1 MRILNTIERNLRN
14 LSKGE
19 AVSNNEIR
27 PFIINQYRRLKLAG
41 FTEEEIKN
49 CVILNDKEREEMD
62 KEFNLLDSTKADI
75 AKSIADLYIDEL
87 DNDDT
92 NNNTKEETVEVEEVK
107 EEKDNK
113 VVLTKEEK
121 EKATDILPVDE
132 EETKAKEN
140 VSVNDEKET
149 KAKESVSVNDEKET
163 KAKESVSVNNEK
175 EEVKSEE
182 VKNES
187 EEKVEV
193 KDLTDEEIIDKAIN
207 EQLEVISSEEEKAK
221 MEKILRKSFKENKEL
236 VEIYRNKYTATSKF
250 NNTVDKISNSNDN
263 EESEDEGDY
272 VYLNI
277 APEELEDLVN
287 DIKNDYDNDYG
298 VKTNKKEL
306 RSIIIDI
313 LDKNE
318 NILKATTYGE
328 LYSRTKDILD
338 DMIDSSTVEIGNDNQ
353 DELLRDLNAIFGID

>member
-75 AKSIADLYIDEL
+75 SKSIADLYIDEL

-92 NNNTKEETVEVEEVK
+92 NNNTKEETVEVEEIK
-107 EEKDNK
+107 EVKDNK

-121 EKATDILPVDE
+121 ATDILPVDE
-132 EETKAKEN
+132 KETKAEEKVSVNDEKETKAKEN

-149 KAKESVSVNDEKET
+149 KA
-163 KAKESVSVNNEK
+163 
-175 EEVKSEE
+175 
-182 VKNES
+182 ES

-207 EQLEVISSEEEKAK
+207 EQLKVISSEEEKAE

-236 VEIYRNKYTATSKF
+236 VDVYRNKYNATSKF
-250 NNTVDKISNSNDN
+250 NNTVENISNSNDN

-306 RSIIIDI
+306 RSLIIDI

-328 LYSRTKDILD
+328 LYNRTKDILD

>member
-75 AKSIADLYIDEL
+75 SKSIADLYIDEL
-87 DNDDT
+87 DNDNT

-107 EEKDNK
+107 EVKDNK

-132 EETKAKEN
+132 KETKAEENVSVNDEKETKAKEN

-149 KAKESVSVNDEKET
+149 KA
-163 KAKESVSVNNEK
+163 
-175 EEVKSEE
+175 
-182 VKNES
+182 ES

-207 EQLEVISSEEEKAK
+207 EQLKVISSEEEKAE

-236 VEIYRNKYTATSKF
+236 VDVYRNKYNATSKF
-250 NNTVDKISNSNDN
+250 NNTVENISNSNDN

-306 RSIIIDI
+306 RSLIIDI

-328 LYSRTKDILD
+328 LYNRTKDILD

>member
-132 EETKAKEN
+132 EETKATDTLP
-140 VSVNDEKET
+140 VDEEET
-149 KAKESVSVNDEKET
+149 KAKENVSVNDEKET

-175 EEVKSEE
+175 EEVK
-182 VKNES
+182 NES

-193 KDLTDEEIIDKAIN
+193 KDLTDEEIINKAIK

-263 EESEDEGDY
+263 EESEDEGEY

-277 APEELEDLVN
+277 APDELDDLVN

-353 DELLRDLNAIFGID
+353 DELLRDLNAIFGIE

>member
-75 AKSIADLYIDEL
+75 SKSIADLYIDEL

-107 EEKDNK
+107 DNK

-132 EETKAKEN
+132 KETKAEEK

-149 KAKESVSVNDEKET
+149 KA
-163 KAKESVSVNNEK
+163 
-175 EEVKSEE
+175 
-182 VKNES
+182 ES

-207 EQLEVISSEEEKAK
+207 EQLKVISSEEEKAE

-236 VEIYRNKYTATSKF
+236 VDVYRNKYNATSKF
-250 NNTVDKISNSNDN
+250 NNTVENISNSNDN

-306 RSIIIDI
+306 RSLIIDI

-328 LYSRTKDILD
+328 LYNRTKDILD

>member
-14 LSKGE
+14 LSKSE
-19 AVSNNEIR
+19 AVSNDEIR
-27 PFIINQYRRLKLAG
+27 TFVINQYRRLKLAG
-41 FTEEEIKN
+41 FSEEEIKN
-49 CVILNDKEREEMD
+49 CVVLNAKEREAMN
-62 KEFNLLDSTKADI
+62 KEFNLLDSTKSDI
-75 AKSIADLYIDEL
+75 TKSIADLYIDEL
-87 DNDDT
+87 DNDNTD
-92 NNNTKEETVEVEEVK
+92 NNTEEEIVEVEEVK

-121 EKATDILPVDE
+121 EKAEDILPVSDE
-132 EETKAKEN
+132 EEKAE
-140 VSVNDEKET
+140 
-149 KAKESVSVNDEKET
+149 AKDNSSD
-163 KAKESVSVNNEK
+163 NEK
-175 EEVKSEE
+175 EE

-187 EEKVEV
+187 EEKEEAKAEEISSDNNEKEEV
-193 KDLTDEEIIDKAIN
+193 KDLTDEEIIEKAIK
-207 EQLEVISSEEEKAK
+207 EQLEVISTEEEKAK

-236 VEIYRNKYTATSKF
+236 VEIYRNKYNATSKF
-250 NNTVDKISNSNDN
+250 NNTVEKISNSNDN
-263 EESEDEGDY
+263 KESEDEGDY

-318 NILKATTYGE
+318 NLLKATTYGE

-353 DELLRDLNAIFGID
+353 DELLKDLNSIFGID

>member
-1 MRILNTIERNLRN
+1 MRLLNTIQRNLRN
-14 LSKGE
+14 LSKEE
-19 AVSNNEIR
+19 AVSNDEIR

-41 FTEEEIKN
+41 FNEEEIKN
-49 CVILNDKEREEMD
+49 CVILNDKEREAMN
-62 KEFNLLDSTKADI
+62 KEFNLLDSTKSDI
-75 AKSIADLYIDEL
+75 TNSIADLAMNEL

-92 NNNTKEETVEVEEVK
+92 DNNTEEEIVEVEEVK

-121 EKATDILPVDE
+121 AEAKDILPVSDE
-132 EETKAKEN
+132 EEEKAE
-140 VSVNDEKET
+140 
-149 KAKESVSVNDEKET
+149 AKDISSD
-163 KAKESVSVNNEK
+163 NEK
-175 EEVKSEE
+175 EEIKNESKEKSEE

-187 EEKVEV
+187 EVKAEV
-193 KDLTDEEIIDKAIN
+193 KDLTDEEIINKAIK
-207 EQLEVISSEEEKAK
+207 EQLEVITSDEERAE

-236 VEIYRNKYTATSKF
+236 VEIYRNKYNATSKF
-250 NNTVDKISNSNDN
+250 NNTVENISNSNDN
-263 EESEDEGDY
+263 EESEDDY

-277 APEELEDLVN
+277 APEELEDLIN

-298 VKTNKKEL
+298 VNTNTQEL

-328 LYSRTKDILD
+328 LYNKTKDILD
-338 DMIDSSTVEIGNDNQ
+338 NMIDSSTVEIGNDNQ
-353 DELLRDLNAIFGID
+353 DELLKDLNAIFNIK

>member
-75 AKSIADLYIDEL
+75 AKSIADLYIYEL

-132 EETKAKEN
+132 E
-140 VSVNDEKET
+140 ET

-263 EESEDEGDY
+263 EESEDEGEY

-277 APEELEDLVN
+277 APDELDDLVN

-353 DELLRDLNAIFGID
+353 DELLRDLNAIFGIG

>member
-14 LSKGE
+14 LSKSE
-19 AVSNNEIR
+19 AVSNDEIR
-27 PFIINQYRRLKLAG
+27 TFVINQYRRLKLAG
-41 FTEEEIKN
+41 FSEEEIAN
-49 CVILNDKEREEMD
+49 CVTLNDKEREAMN

-75 AKSIADLYIDEL
+75 TKSIADLYIDEL
-87 DNDDT
+87 DNDTTD
-92 NNNTKEETVEVEEVK
+92 NNTEEETVEVEVEEVK
-107 EEKDNK
+107 EEKDTK

-121 EKATDILPVDE
+121 EKAKDILPVSDE
-132 EETKAKEN
+132 EEKAE
-140 VSVNDEKET
+140 
-149 KAKESVSVNDEKET
+149 AKDNSSD
-163 KAKESVSVNNEK
+163 NEK
-175 EEVKSEE
+175 EE

-187 EEKVEV
+187 EEKEEAKTEEISSDNNEKEEV
-193 KDLTDEEIIDKAIN
+193 KDLTDEEIIDKAIK
-207 EQLEVISSEEEKAK
+207 EQLEVISTEEEKAK
-221 MEKILRKSFKENKEL
+221 MEKILRKSFEENKEL
-236 VEIYRNKYTATSKF
+236 VEIYRNKYNATSKF
-250 NNTVDKISNSNDN
+250 NNTVEKISNSNDN
-263 EESEDEGDY
+263 KESEDEGDY

-318 NILKATTYGE
+318 NLLKATTYGE

-353 DELLRDLNAIFGID
+353 DELLKDLNSIFGID

>member
-14 LSKGE
+14 LSKSE
-19 AVSNNEIR
+19 AVSNDEIR
-27 PFIINQYRRLKLAG
+27 PFVINQYRRLKLAG
-41 FTEEEIKN
+41 FSEEEIAN
-49 CVILNDKEREEMD
+49 CVILNDKEREAMN

-75 AKSIADLYIDEL
+75 SKSIADLYIDEL
-87 DNDDT
+87 DNDNND
-92 NNNTKEETVEVEEVK
+92 NNTEEEIVEVEEVK

-121 EKATDILPVDE
+121 EKAKDISPVSDE
-132 EETKAKEN
+132 EEKAE
-140 VSVNDEKET
+140 
-149 KAKESVSVNDEKET
+149 AKDNSSD
-163 KAKESVSVNNEK
+163 NEK
-175 EEVKSEE
+175 EE

-187 EEKVEV
+187 EEKEEAKAEEISSDNNEKEEV
-193 KDLTDEEIIDKAIN
+193 KDLTDEEIIEKAIK

-236 VEIYRNKYTATSKF
+236 VEIYRNKYNATSKF
-250 NNTVDKISNSNDN
+250 NNTVEKMSNSNDN
-263 EESEDEGDY
+263 KESEDEGDY

-318 NILKATTYGE
+318 NLLKATTYGE

-353 DELLRDLNAIFGID
+353 DELLKDLNSIFGID

>member
-19 AVSNNEIR
+19 AVSNDEIR
-27 PFIINQYRRLKLAG
+27 TFVINQYRRLKLAG
-41 FTEEEIKN
+41 FTEEEIAN
-49 CVILNDKEREEMD
+49 CVILNDKEREAMD

-92 NNNTKEETVEVEEVK
+92 DNNTKEETVEVEEVK
-107 EEKDNK
+107 EEKDDK

-140 VSVNDEKET
+140 VSVNDEKEA
-149 KAKESVSVNDEKET
+149 KAKES
-163 KAKESVSVNNEK
+163 ASVNNEK

-182 VKNES
+182 AKDES

-221 MEKILRKSFKENKEL
+221 MEKILRKSLKENKEL
-236 VEIYRNKYTATSKF
+236 VEIYRNKYAATSKF

-263 EESEDEGDY
+263 EESEDEGEY

-277 APEELEDLVN
+277 APDELDDLVN

>member
-14 LSKGE
+14 LSKSE
-19 AVSNNEIR
+19 AVSNDEIR
-27 PFIINQYRRLKLAG
+27 TFVINQYRRLKLAG
-41 FTEEEIKN
+41 FSEEEIAN
-49 CVILNDKEREEMD
+49 CVTLNDKEREAMN

-87 DNDDT
+87 DNDTTD
-92 NNNTKEETVEVEEVK
+92 NNTEEEIVEVEEVK

-121 EKATDILPVDE
+121 EKAEDILPVSDE
-132 EETKAKEN
+132 EEKAE
-140 VSVNDEKET
+140 
-149 KAKESVSVNDEKET
+149 AKDNSSD
-163 KAKESVSVNNEK
+163 NEK
-175 EEVKSEE
+175 EE

-187 EEKVEV
+187 EEKEEVKNESEEKEEAKAEEISSDNNEKEEV
-193 KDLTDEEIIDKAIN
+193 KDLTDEEIIDKAIK

-236 VEIYRNKYTATSKF
+236 VEIYRNKYNATSKF
-250 NNTVDKISNSNDN
+250 NNTVEKISNSNDN
-263 EESEDEGDY
+263 KESEDEGDY

-318 NILKATTYGE
+318 NLLKSTTYGE

-338 DMIDSSTVEIGNDNQ
+338 DIIDSSTVEIGNDNQ
-353 DELLRDLNAIFGID
+353 DELLKDLNSIFGID

>member
-75 AKSIADLYIDEL
+75 SKSIADLFIDEL

-92 NNNTKEETVEVEEVK
+92 NNNTKEETVEVEEIK
-107 EEKDNK
+107 EVKDNK

-132 EETKAKEN
+132 KETKAEEKVSVNDEKETKAKEN

-149 KAKESVSVNDEKET
+149 KA
-163 KAKESVSVNNEK
+163 
-175 EEVKSEE
+175 
-182 VKNES
+182 ES

-207 EQLEVISSEEEKAK
+207 EQLKVISSEEEKAE

-236 VEIYRNKYTATSKF
+236 VDVYRNKYNATSKF
-250 NNTVDKISNSNDN
+250 NNTVENISNSNDN

-306 RSIIIDI
+306 RSLIIDI

-328 LYSRTKDILD
+328 LYNRTKDILD

>member
-14 LSKGE
+14 LSKNE
-19 AVSNNEIR
+19 AVSNDEIR
-27 PFIINQYRRLKLAG
+27 TFVINQYRRLKLAG
-41 FTEEEIKN
+41 FSEEEIAN
-49 CVILNDKEREEMD
+49 CVILNDKEREAMN

-75 AKSIADLYIDEL
+75 SKSIADLYIDEL

-92 NNNTKEETVEVEEVK
+92 DNNTEKETVEVEVEEVK

-121 EKATDILPVDE
+121 EKAKDISPVSDE
-132 EETKAKEN
+132 EEKAE
-140 VSVNDEKET
+140 
-149 KAKESVSVNDEKET
+149 AKDNSSD
-163 KAKESVSVNNEK
+163 NEK
-175 EEVKSEE
+175 EE

-187 EEKVEV
+187 EEKEEAKAEEISSDNNEKEEV
-193 KDLTDEEIIDKAIN
+193 KDLTDEEIIDKAIK

-236 VEIYRNKYTATSKF
+236 VEIYRNKYNATSKF
-250 NNTVDKISNSNDN
+250 NNTVEKISNSNDN
-263 EESEDEGDY
+263 KESEDEGDY

-318 NILKATTYGE
+318 NLLKATTYGE

-353 DELLRDLNAIFGID
+353 DELLKDLNSIFGID

>member
-14 LSKGE
+14 LSKSE
-19 AVSNNEIR
+19 AVSNDEIR
-27 PFIINQYRRLKLAG
+27 TFVINQYRRLKLAG
-41 FTEEEIKN
+41 FSEEEIAN
-49 CVILNDKEREEMD
+49 CVILNDKEREAMN
-62 KEFNLLDSTKADI
+62 KEFNLLDSTKSDI
-75 AKSIADLYIDEL
+75 TKSIADLYIDEL
-87 DNDDT
+87 DNDTTD
-92 NNNTKEETVEVEEVK
+92 NNTEEETVEVEEVK

-121 EKATDILPVDE
+121 EKAKDILPVSDE
-132 EETKAKEN
+132 EEKAE
-140 VSVNDEKET
+140 
-149 KAKESVSVNDEKET
+149 AKDNSSD
-163 KAKESVSVNNEK
+163 NEK
-175 EEVKSEE
+175 EE

-187 EEKVEV
+187 EEKEEVKAEEISSDNNEKEEV
-193 KDLTDEEIIDKAIN
+193 KDLTDEEIIEKAIK
-207 EQLEVISSEEEKAK
+207 EQLEVISTEEEKAK

-236 VEIYRNKYTATSKF
+236 VEIYRNKYNATSKF
-250 NNTVDKISNSNDN
+250 NNTVEKMSNSNDN
-263 EESEDEGDY
+263 KESEDEGDY

-318 NILKATTYGE
+318 NLLKATTYGE

-353 DELLRDLNAIFGID
+353 DELLKDLNSIFGID

>member
-14 LSKGE
+14 LSKGG

-75 AKSIADLYIDEL
+75 SKSIADLYIDEL

-107 EEKDNK
+107 EVKDNK

-132 EETKAKEN
+132 KETKAKEN

-149 KAKESVSVNDEKET
+149 KA
-163 KAKESVSVNNEK
+163 
-175 EEVKSEE
+175 
-182 VKNES
+182 ES

-207 EQLEVISSEEEKAK
+207 EQLKVISSEEEKAE

-236 VEIYRNKYTATSKF
+236 VDVYRNKYNATSKF
-250 NNTVDKISNSNDN
+250 NNTVENISNSNDN

-306 RSIIIDI
+306 RSLIIDI

-328 LYSRTKDILD
+328 LYNRTKDILD

>member
-75 AKSIADLYIDEL
+75 SKSIADLYIDEL

-92 NNNTKEETVEVEEVK
+92 NNNTKEETVEVEEIK
-107 EEKDNK
+107 EVKDNK

-132 EETKAKEN
+132 KETKAEEKVSVNDEKETKAKEN

-149 KAKESVSVNDEKET
+149 KA
-163 KAKESVSVNNEK
+163 
-175 EEVKSEE
+175 
-182 VKNES
+182 ES

-207 EQLEVISSEEEKAK
+207 EQLKVISSEEEKAE

-236 VEIYRNKYTATSKF
+236 VDVYRNKYNATSKF
-250 NNTVDKISNSNDN
+250 NNTVENISNSNDN

-306 RSIIIDI
+306 RSLIIDI

-328 LYSRTKDILD
+328 LYNRTKDILD

>member
-14 LSKGE
+14 LSKSE
-19 AVSNNEIR
+19 AVSNDEIR
-27 PFIINQYRRLKLAG
+27 TFVINQYRRLKLAG
-41 FTEEEIKN
+41 FSEEEIAN
-49 CVILNDKEREEMD
+49 CVILNDKEREAMN
-62 KEFNLLDSTKADI
+62 KEFNLLDSTKSDI
-75 AKSIADLYIDEL
+75 TKSIADLYIDEL

-92 NNNTKEETVEVEEVK
+92 DNNTEKETVEVEVEEVK

-121 EKATDILPVDE
+121 EKAKDILPVSDE
-132 EETKAKEN
+132 EEKAE
-140 VSVNDEKET
+140 
-149 KAKESVSVNDEKET
+149 AKDNSSD
-163 KAKESVSVNNEK
+163 NEK
-175 EEVKSEE
+175 EE

-187 EEKVEV
+187 EEKEEAKAEEISSDNNEKEEV
-193 KDLTDEEIIDKAIN
+193 KDLTDEEIIDKAIK

-236 VEIYRNKYTATSKF
+236 VEIYRNKYNATSKF
-250 NNTVDKISNSNDN
+250 NNTVEKISNSNDN
-263 EESEDEGDY
+263 KESEDEGDY

-318 NILKATTYGE
+318 NLLKATTYGE

-353 DELLRDLNAIFGID
+353 DELLKDLNSIFGID

>member
-149 KAKESVSVNDEKET
+149 KAKESVSVN
-163 KAKESVSVNNEK
+163 NEK

-263 EESEDEGDY
+263 EESEDEGEY

-277 APEELEDLVN
+277 APDELDDLVN

>member
-14 LSKGE
+14 LSKSE
-19 AVSNNEIR
+19 AVSNDEIR
-27 PFIINQYRRLKLAG
+27 PFVINQYRRLKLAG
-41 FTEEEIKN
+41 FSEEEIAN
-49 CVILNDKEREEMD
+49 CVILNDKEREAMN
-62 KEFNLLDSTKADI
+62 KEFNLLDSTKSDI
-75 AKSIADLYIDEL
+75 TKSIADLYIDEL
-87 DNDDT
+87 DNDDI
-92 NNNTKEETVEVEEVK
+92 NNNTEEEIVEVEEVK

-121 EKATDILPVDE
+121 EKAEDILPVSDE
-132 EETKAKEN
+132 EEKAE
-140 VSVNDEKET
+140 
-149 KAKESVSVNDEKET
+149 AKDNSSD
-163 KAKESVSVNNEK
+163 NEK
-175 EEVKSEE
+175 EE

-187 EEKVEV
+187 EEKEEAKAEEISSDNNEKEEV
-193 KDLTDEEIIDKAIN
+193 KDLTDEEIIEKAIK
-207 EQLEVISSEEEKAK
+207 EQLEVISTEEEKAK

-236 VEIYRNKYTATSKF
+236 VEIYRNKYNATSKF
-250 NNTVDKISNSNDN
+250 NNTVEKMSNSNDN
-263 EESEDEGDY
+263 KESEDEGDY

-318 NILKATTYGE
+318 NLLKATTYGE

-353 DELLRDLNAIFGID
+353 DELLKDLNSIFGID

>member
-14 LSKGE
+14 LSKSE
-19 AVSNNEIR
+19 AVSNDEIR
-27 PFIINQYRRLKLAG
+27 TFVINQYRRLKLAG
-41 FTEEEIKN
+41 FSEEEIAN
-49 CVILNDKEREEMD
+49 CVTLNDKEREAMN

-92 NNNTKEETVEVEEVK
+92 DNNTEEEIVEVEEVK

-121 EKATDILPVDE
+121 EKAKDILPVSDE
-132 EETKAKEN
+132 EEKA
-140 VSVNDEKET
+140 ET
-149 KAKESVSVNDEKET
+149 KDNSSD
-163 KAKESVSVNNEK
+163 NEK
-175 EEVKSEE
+175 EE

-187 EEKVEV
+187 EEKEEAKAEEISSDNNEKEEV
-193 KDLTDEEIIDKAIN
+193 KDLTDEEIIDKAIK

-236 VEIYRNKYTATSKF
+236 VEIYRNKYNATSKF
-250 NNTVDKISNSNDN
+250 NNTVEKISNSKDN
-263 EESEDEGDY
+263 KESEDEGDY

-318 NILKATTYGE
+318 NLLKATTYGE

-353 DELLRDLNAIFGID
+353 DELLKDLNSIFGID

>member
-14 LSKGE
+14 LSKSE
-19 AVSNNEIR
+19 AVSNDEIR
-27 PFIINQYRRLKLAG
+27 TFVINQYRRLKLAG
-41 FTEEEIKN
+41 FSEEEIAN
-49 CVILNDKEREEMD
+49 CVTLNDKEREAMN

-75 AKSIADLYIDEL
+75 TKSIADLYIDEL
-87 DNDDT
+87 DNDTTD
-92 NNNTKEETVEVEEVK
+92 NNTEEETVEVEEVK
-107 EEKDNK
+107 EEKDTK

-121 EKATDILPVDE
+121 EKAKDILPVSDE
-132 EETKAKEN
+132 EEKAE
-140 VSVNDEKET
+140 
-149 KAKESVSVNDEKET
+149 AKDNSSD
-163 KAKESVSVNNEK
+163 NEK
-175 EEVKSEE
+175 EE

-187 EEKVEV
+187 EEKEEAKAEEISSDNNEKEEV
-193 KDLTDEEIIDKAIN
+193 KDLTDEEIIEKAIK
-207 EQLEVISSEEEKAK
+207 EQLEVISTEEEKAK

-236 VEIYRNKYTATSKF
+236 VEIYRNKYNATSKF
-250 NNTVDKISNSNDN
+250 NNTVEKISNSNDN
-263 EESEDEGDY
+263 KESEDEGDY

-318 NILKATTYGE
+318 NLLKATTYGE

-353 DELLRDLNAIFGID
+353 DELLKDLNSIFGID

>member
-14 LSKGE
+14 LSKSE
-19 AVSNNEIR
+19 AVSNDEIR
-27 PFIINQYRRLKLAG
+27 TFVINQYRRLKLAG
-41 FTEEEIKN
+41 FSEEEIAN
-49 CVILNDKEREEMD
+49 CVILNDKEREAMN

-75 AKSIADLYIDEL
+75 TKSIADLYIDEL
-87 DNDDT
+87 DNDNTD
-92 NNNTKEETVEVEEVK
+92 NNTEKETVEVEEVE

-121 EKATDILPVDE
+121 EKAKDILPVSDE
-132 EETKAKEN
+132 EEKAE
-140 VSVNDEKET
+140 
-149 KAKESVSVNDEKET
+149 AKDNSSD
-163 KAKESVSVNNEK
+163 NEK
-175 EEVKSEE
+175 EE

-187 EEKVEV
+187 EEKEEDKAEEISSDNNEKEEV
-193 KDLTDEEIIDKAIN
+193 KDLTDEEIIDKAIK
-207 EQLEVISSEEEKAK
+207 EQLEVISTEEEKAK

-236 VEIYRNKYTATSKF
+236 VEIYRNKYNATSKF
-250 NNTVDKISNSNDN
+250 NNTVEKMSNSNDN
-263 EESEDEGDY
+263 KESEDEGDY

-318 NILKATTYGE
+318 NLLKATTYGE

-353 DELLRDLNAIFGID
+353 DELLKDLNSIFGID

>member
-27 PFIINQYRRLKLAG
+27 PFIIKQYRRLKLAG

-75 AKSIADLYIDEL
+75 SKSIADLYIDEL

-107 EEKDNK
+107 EVKDNK

-132 EETKAKEN
+132 
-140 VSVNDEKET
+140 KET
-149 KAKESVSVNDEKET
+149 KAEEKVSVNDEKET

-207 EQLEVISSEEEKAK
+207 EQLKVISSEEEKAE
-221 MEKILRKSFKENKEL
+221 MEKILIKSFKENKEL
-236 VEIYRNKYTATSKF
+236 VDVYRNKYNATSKF
-250 NNTVDKISNSNDN
+250 NNTVENISNSNDN

-306 RSIIIDI
+306 RSLIIDI

-353 DELLRDLNAIFGID
+353 DELLKDLNAIFGIK

>member
-132 EETKAKEN
+132 EETKATDILP
-140 VSVNDEKET
+140 V
-149 KAKESVSVNDEKET
+149 DEKET

>member
-149 KAKESVSVNDEKET
+149 KAKESVSVN
-163 KAKESVSVNNEK
+163 NEK

-236 VEIYRNKYTATSKF
+236 VEIYRNKYNATSKF

>member
-149 KAKESVSVNDEKET
+149 KAKESVSVN
-163 KAKESVSVNNEK
+163 NEK

-236 VEIYRNKYTATSKF
+236 VEIYRNKYTTTSKF
-250 NNTVDKISNSNDN
+250 NSTVENISNSNDN

-328 LYSRTKDILD
+328 LYNRTKDILD

>member
-14 LSKGE
+14 LSKSE
-19 AVSNNEIR
+19 AVSNDEIR
-27 PFIINQYRRLKLAG
+27 TFVINQYRRLKLAG
-41 FTEEEIKN
+41 FSEEEIAN
-49 CVILNDKEREEMD
+49 CVTLNDKEREAMN

-87 DNDDT
+87 DNDTTD
-92 NNNTKEETVEVEEVK
+92 NNTEEEIVEVEEVK

-121 EKATDILPVDE
+121 EKAKDILPVSDE
-132 EETKAKEN
+132 EEKAE
-140 VSVNDEKET
+140 
-149 KAKESVSVNDEKET
+149 AKDNSSD
-163 KAKESVSVNNEK
+163 NEK
-175 EEVKSEE
+175 EE

-187 EEKVEV
+187 EEKEEVKAEEISSDNNEKEEV
-193 KDLTDEEIIDKAIN
+193 KDLTDEEIIEKAIK
-207 EQLEVISSEEEKAK
+207 EQLEVISTEEEKAK

-263 EESEDEGDY
+263 EESEDEGEY

-277 APEELEDLVN
+277 APDELDDLVN

-328 LYSRTKDILD
+328 LYRRTKDILD

-353 DELLRDLNAIFGID
+353 DELLRDLNAIFGIE

>member
-14 LSKGE
+14 LSKSE
-19 AVSNNEIR
+19 AVSNDEIR
-27 PFIINQYRRLKLAG
+27 TFVINQYRRLKLAG
-41 FTEEEIKN
+41 FSEEEIAN
-49 CVILNDKEREEMD
+49 CVTLNDKEREAMN

-87 DNDDT
+87 DNDTTD
-92 NNNTKEETVEVEEVK
+92 NNTEEEIVEVEEVK

-121 EKATDILPVDE
+121 AEAKDILPVSDE
-132 EETKAKEN
+132 EEKAE
-140 VSVNDEKET
+140 
-149 KAKESVSVNDEKET
+149 AKDNSSD
-163 KAKESVSVNNEK
+163 NEK
-175 EEVKSEE
+175 EE

-187 EEKVEV
+187 EEKEEVKAEEISSDNNEKEEV
-193 KDLTDEEIIDKAIN
+193 KDLTDEEIIEKAIK
-207 EQLEVISSEEEKAK
+207 EQLEVISTEEEKAK
-221 MEKILRKSFKENKEL
+221 MEKILRKSFEENKEL
-236 VEIYRNKYTATSKF
+236 VEIYRNKYNATSKF
-250 NNTVDKISNSNDN
+250 NNTVEKISNSNDN
-263 EESEDEGDY
+263 KESEDEGDY

-318 NILKATTYGE
+318 NLLKATTYGE

-353 DELLRDLNAIFGID
+353 DELLKDLNSIFGID

>member
-14 LSKGE
+14 LSKSE
-19 AVSNNEIR
+19 AVSNDEIR
-27 PFIINQYRRLKLAG
+27 TFVINQYRRLKLAG
-41 FTEEEIKN
+41 FSEEEIAN
-49 CVILNDKEREEMD
+49 CVTLNDKEREAMN

-121 EKATDILPVDE
+121 EKAKDILPVSDE
-132 EETKAKEN
+132 EEKAE
-140 VSVNDEKET
+140 
-149 KAKESVSVNDEKET
+149 AKDNSSD
-163 KAKESVSVNNEK
+163 NEK
-175 EEVKSEE
+175 EE

-187 EEKVEV
+187 EEKEEAKAEEISSDNNEKEEV
-193 KDLTDEEIIDKAIN
+193 KDLTDEEIIEKAIK
-207 EQLEVISSEEEKAK
+207 EQLEVISTEEEKAE

-236 VEIYRNKYTATSKF
+236 VEIYRNKYNATSKF
-250 NNTVDKISNSNDN
+250 NNTVEKISNSNDN
-263 EESEDEGDY
+263 EESEDEGEY

-277 APEELEDLVN
+277 APDELDDLVN

>member
-14 LSKGE
+14 LSKSE
-19 AVSNNEIR
+19 AVSNDEIR
-27 PFIINQYRRLKLAG
+27 TFVINQYRRLKLAG
-41 FTEEEIKN
+41 FSEEEIAN
-49 CVILNDKEREEMD
+49 CVILNDKEREAMN

-75 AKSIADLYIDEL
+75 TKSIADLCIDEL
-87 DNDDT
+87 DND
-92 NNNTKEETVEVEEVK
+92 NNDDNTEEEIVEVEEVK

-121 EKATDILPVDE
+121 EKAKDILPVSDE
-132 EETKAKEN
+132 EEKAE
-140 VSVNDEKET
+140 
-149 KAKESVSVNDEKET
+149 AKDNSSD
-163 KAKESVSVNNEK
+163 NEK
-175 EEVKSEE
+175 EE

-187 EEKVEV
+187 EEKEEVKAEEISSDNNEKEEV
-193 KDLTDEEIIDKAIN
+193 KDLTDEEIIEKAIK

-236 VEIYRNKYTATSKF
+236 VEIYRNKYNATSKF
-250 NNTVDKISNSNDN
+250 NNTVEKISNSNDN
-263 EESEDEGDY
+263 KESEDEGDY

-318 NILKATTYGE
+318 NLLKATTYGE

-353 DELLRDLNAIFGID
+353 DELLKDLNSIFGID

>member
-1 MRILNTIERNLRN
+1 MRLLNTIQRNLRN
-14 LSKGE
+14 LSKEE
-19 AVSNNEIR
+19 AVSNDEIR

-41 FTEEEIKN
+41 FNEEEIKN
-49 CVILNDKEREEMD
+49 CVILNDKEREAMN
-62 KEFNLLDSTKADI
+62 KEFNLLDSTKSDI
-75 AKSIADLYIDEL
+75 TNSIADLAMNEL

-92 NNNTKEETVEVEEVK
+92 DNNTEEEIVEVEEVK

-121 EKATDILPVDE
+121 AEAKDILPVSDE
-132 EETKAKEN
+132 EEEKAEVKDI
-140 VSVNDEKET
+140 SSD
-149 KAKESVSVNDEKET
+149 
-163 KAKESVSVNNEK
+163 NEK
-175 EEVKSEE
+175 EEIKNESKEKSEE

-187 EEKVEV
+187 EVKAEV
-193 KDLTDEEIIDKAIN
+193 KDLTDEEIINKAIK
-207 EQLEVISSEEEKAK
+207 EQLEVITSDEERAE

-236 VEIYRNKYTATSKF
+236 VEIYRNKYNATSKF
-250 NNTVDKISNSNDN
+250 NNTVENISNSNDN
-263 EESEDEGDY
+263 EESEDDY

-277 APEELEDLVN
+277 APEELEDLIN

-298 VKTNKKEL
+298 VNTNTQEL

-328 LYSRTKDILD
+328 LYNKTKDILD
-338 DMIDSSTVEIGNDNQ
+338 NMIDSSTVEIGNDNQ
-353 DELLRDLNAIFGID
+353 DELLKDLNAIFNIK

>member
-14 LSKGE
+14 LSKSE
-19 AVSNNEIR
+19 AVSNDEIR
-27 PFIINQYRRLKLAG
+27 TFVINQYRRLKLAG
-41 FTEEEIKN
+41 FSEEEIAN
-49 CVILNDKEREEMD
+49 CVILNDKEREAMN

-75 AKSIADLYIDEL
+75 SKSIADLYIDEL
-87 DNDDT
+87 DNDNTD
-92 NNNTKEETVEVEEVK
+92 NNTEEEIVEVEEVK

-121 EKATDILPVDE
+121 EKAKDILPVSDE
-132 EETKAKEN
+132 EEKAE
-140 VSVNDEKET
+140 
-149 KAKESVSVNDEKET
+149 AKDNSSD
-163 KAKESVSVNNEK
+163 NEK
-175 EEVKSEE
+175 EEVKNASEEKEE
-182 VKNES
+182 VKAEEISSDNNEK
-187 EEKVEV
+187 EEV
-193 KDLTDEEIIDKAIN
+193 KDLTDEEIIEKAIK
-207 EQLEVISSEEEKAK
+207 EQLEVISTEEEKAK

-236 VEIYRNKYTATSKF
+236 VDVYRNKYNATSKF
-250 NNTVDKISNSNDN
+250 NNTVEKISNSNDN
-263 EESEDEGDY
+263 KESEDEGDY

-318 NILKATTYGE
+318 NLLKSTTYGE

-353 DELLRDLNAIFGID
+353 DELLKDLNSIFGID

>member
-14 LSKGE
+14 LSKSE
-19 AVSNNEIR
+19 AVSNDEIR
-27 PFIINQYRRLKLAG
+27 TFVINQYRRLKLAG
-41 FTEEEIKN
+41 FSEEEIAN
-49 CVILNDKEREEMD
+49 CVILNDKEREAMN
-62 KEFNLLDSTKADI
+62 KEFNLLDSTKSDI
-75 AKSIADLYIDEL
+75 TKSIADLYIDEL
-87 DNDDT
+87 DNDNTD
-92 NNNTKEETVEVEEVK
+92 NNTEEEIVEVEEVK

-121 EKATDILPVDE
+121 EKAEDILPVSDE
-132 EETKAKEN
+132 EEKAE
-140 VSVNDEKET
+140 
-149 KAKESVSVNDEKET
+149 AKDNSSD
-163 KAKESVSVNNEK
+163 NEK
-175 EEVKSEE
+175 EE

-187 EEKVEV
+187 EEKEEAKAEEISSDNNEKEEV
-193 KDLTDEEIIDKAIN
+193 KDLTDEEIIDKAIK

-236 VEIYRNKYTATSKF
+236 VEIYRNKYNATSKF
-250 NNTVDKISNSNDN
+250 NNTVEKISNSNDN
-263 EESEDEGDY
+263 KESEDEGDY

-318 NILKATTYGE
+318 NLLKATTYGE

-353 DELLRDLNAIFGID
+353 DELLKDLNSIFGID